1 MVAAVPS
8 RLRYLGSA
16 GVASPV
22 AVLLLVVVV
31 VDTHG
36 AGAVH
41 HQPSPTSSP
50 PARSIIA
57 ART

>member
-8 RLRYLGSA
+8 RPRYLGSA

-22 AVLLLVVVV
+22 VVLLVVVV

-36 AGAVH
+36 AGAIH
-41 HQPSPTSSP
+41 H
-50 PARSIIA
+50 
-57 ART
+57 